1 MKDYVFY
8 PISLSGWMGSFG
20 KWCRKKFG
28 RKTGRTI
35 PIAIAN
41 VMVFLIVGVWHG
53 AAWQYIAYGL
63 YNGLIIGVSG
73 LLVPQFRDWKKKL
86 HIRDD
91 STRWHVFCVLRTF
104 FIVNISW
111 FFDRALS
118 LKMAFVMMKNAV
130 TCFTPAEILTIT
142 VGQSGSIFSTPV
154 AIGVLLV
161 GCMIVFA
168 VSMLCEK
175 GVNVAEE
182 IMRRP
187 FAFRLA
193 LYAIMLILP
202 AVLGQPPLS
211 EGGFIY
217 AQF

>member
-1 MKDYVFY
+1 
-8 PISLSGWMGSFG
+8 
-20 KWCRKKFG
+20 
-28 RKTGRTI
+28 
-35 PIAIAN
+35 
-41 VMVFLIVGVWHG
+41 
-53 AAWQYIAYGL
+53 
-63 YNGLIIGVSG
+63 
-73 LLVPQFRDWKKKL
+73 
-86 HIRDD
+86 
-91 STRWHVFCVLRTF
+91 
-104 FIVNISW
+104 
-111 FFDRALS
+111 
-118 LKMAFVMMKNAV
+118 MAFVMMKNAV
-130 TCFTPAEILTIT
+130 TCFTPAEILNIT
-142 VGQSGSIFSTPV
+142 VGQSGSAFSTPV

-168 VSMLCEK
+168 VSMLCER

-193 LYAIMLILP
+193 LYAIMLVLP

>member
-1 MKDYVFY
+1 M
-8 PISLSGWMGSFG
+8 
-20 KWCRKKFG
+20 
-28 RKTGRTI
+28 
-35 PIAIAN
+35 
-41 VMVFLIVGVWHG
+41 
-53 AAWQYIAYGL
+53 
-63 YNGLIIGVSG
+63 SG
-73 LLVPQFRDWKKKL
+73 LLVQQFRDWKKKL

-142 VGQSGSIFSTPV
+142 VGQSGSTFSTPV

-161 GCMIVFA
+161 GCLIVFA
-168 VSMLCEK
+168 VSMLCER